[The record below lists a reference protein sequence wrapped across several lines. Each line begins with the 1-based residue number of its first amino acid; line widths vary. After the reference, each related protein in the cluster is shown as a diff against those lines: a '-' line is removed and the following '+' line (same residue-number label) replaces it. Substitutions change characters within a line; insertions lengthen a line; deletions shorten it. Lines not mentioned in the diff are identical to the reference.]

1 MVKELRKNNM
11 ARKNGP
17 GFKMKRSD
25 TPVFKMMGGN
35 SPIRNLDDKFA
46 TMNTTYDAVTGDMT
60 DEQLRNMSREQHKVD
75 GKPKAHKFN
84 VDFRTMQKLRNQR
97 KKKIEEP
104 KIEPEINNE
113 EQISREYT
121 GAFVI
126 SPKDQKEIQK
136 EFGIGPLD
144 DAKEKLRTQAYI
156 EAEKRFRQ

>member
-35 SPIRNLDDKFA
+35 SPIRNLDDKFT
-46 TMNTTYDAVTGDMT
+46 TMNTTYDSVTGDMT
-60 DEQLRNMSREQHKVD
+60 DEQLRKLTVEQH
-75 GKPKAHKFN
+75 GSKAHKFN

-104 KIEPEINNE
+104 KVEPEINND
-113 EQISREYT
+113 EQITREYT
-121 GAFVI
+121 GAFVM
-126 SPKDQKEIQK
+126 SPEDQTRIQK
-136 EFGIGPLD
+136 EFGLGVLSTE
-144 DAKEKLRTQAYI
+144 KQKLRTQAYI
-156 EAEKRFRQ
+156 EAEKKFRK

>member
-46 TMNTTYDAVTGDMT
+46 TMNTTYDSVTGDMT
-60 DEQLRNMSREQHKVD
+60 DDKLRELTVAQH
-75 GKPKAHKFN
+75 GSKAHKFN

-97 KKKIEEP
+97 KKKIEET
-104 KIEPEINNE
+104 KVEPEINNE
-113 EQISREYT
+113 EQITREYT
-121 GAFVI
+121 GAFAM
-126 SPKDQKEIQK
+126 SPEDQTRIQK
-136 EFGIGPLD
+136 EFGLGVLSTE
-144 DAKEKLRTQAYI
+144 KQKLRTQAYI
-156 EAEKRFRQ
+156 EAEQRFYQSQQ